1 LAAASRAFVVRL
13 GQHDVHETTSASSH
27 HQLKNI
33 VITISCS
40 SSFNMSTSSYSL
52 NITLAAAFRLMMM
65 MIWSS
70 YYSYCSNRVVTA
82 QTKSSPKNKEPHEFE
97 T

>member
-1 LAAASRAFVVRL
+1 
-13 GQHDVHETTSASSH
+13 
-27 HQLKNI
+27 
-33 VITISCS
+33 
-40 SSFNMSTSSYSL
+40 MSISSYRL
-52 NITLAAAFRLMMM
+52 NITLAAAFRLMM